1 MPAMNLKRLEYFLA
15 VAEELHFG
23 RAAERLN
30 MAQPPLSRQI
40 MQLEQELNATLFDRG
55 RGQIHLTQAGE
66 SLLNH
71 ARAMIFSMQDAKL
84 EVQRIDQGARGRLRI
99 GFVGSATHGI
109 LPNLIKSFR
118 ANYPEVD
125 LSLWAMNNAQ
135 QYRALIRHEID
146 IAIARPRID
155 DPEVKSVPIQEEPL
169 IVAAPDT
176 IEVASGGAVRL
187 ADLNEHTFVLYPE
200 QPRPSFAD
208 TILNLCRDDGF
219 QPQRCVFCM
228 DYQTAIS
235 LVSVGEGLSV
245 VPQSVGKTG
254 HQGVRFLPIANPMA
268 VTGLSINYRIDNRE
282 KHILRFVEIAKK
294 LIMKPV
300 PEIVRR
306 V

>member
-1 MPAMNLKRLEYFLA
+1 MNLKRLEYFLA

-40 MQLEQELNATLFDRG
+40 MQLEEELNATLFDRG
-55 RGQIHLTQAGE
+55 RGQIRLTQAGE
-66 SLLNH
+66 ALLKH
-71 ARAMIFSMQDAKL
+71 ARAMIFSFQDAKL
-84 EVQRIDQGARGRLRI
+84 EVQRIDQGARGRLRV

-118 ANYPEVD
+118 LNYPEVD

-155 DPEVKSVPIQEEPL
+155 DPEVKSVPLQEEPL
-169 IVAAPDT
+169 IVAVYDT
-176 IEVASGGAVRL
+176 IEVPSKAAVRL
-187 ADLNEHTFVLYPE
+187 ADLSEYPFVLYPE

-208 TILNLCRDDGF
+208 TVLGLCREEGF
-219 QPQRCVFCM
+219 QPTRRVFCM

-245 VPQSVGKTG
+245 VPQSVGNTG
-254 HQGVRFLPIANPMA
+254 HQGVRFLSIANPLA
-268 VTGLSINYRIDNRE
+268 VTGLSINYRVDNRE
-282 KHILRFVEIAKK
+282 KHILRFAEVARK
-294 LIMKPV
+294 LTLKP
-300 PEIVRR
+300 PRT
-306 V
+306 